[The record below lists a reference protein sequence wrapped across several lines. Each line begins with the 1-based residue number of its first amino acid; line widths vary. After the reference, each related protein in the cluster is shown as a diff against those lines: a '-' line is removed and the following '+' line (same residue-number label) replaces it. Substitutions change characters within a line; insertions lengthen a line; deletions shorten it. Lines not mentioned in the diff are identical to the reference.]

1 MMYGFTYRGRH
12 SSEFGLLMNTK
23 DRPVMPPMRKEK
35 ATAMYRDGDVDYSN
49 SGGRI
54 YYDDRIVKLTLTVI
68 KPELRQT
75 HDTVSKI
82 VSWLSGWYDELIF
95 DDMPY
100 TVWLAR
106 PEDLGSIEASLHR
119 IGKFTVQ
126 FRCKPFNRD
135 ILDFAPVKVGAKVP
149 IGRMIPINYQCD
161 TEISFESGAKEI
173 SFNNV
178 GDAPTYP
185 IINISA
191 LKDSYIS
198 SIQIELNGCMLAY
211 KKIFSEISFDCFF
224 WRAMSGGEEVTSAVS
239 GDYPELI
246 PGENK
251 ITITASD
258 SGKLTINGYP
268 QYLYGAGGLTN
279 A

>member
-1 MMYGFTYRGRH
+1 MMYGFTYRGKH

-135 ILDFAPVKVGAKVP
+135 IVGFGFEVGSIIPVGTE
-149 IGRMIPINYQCD
+149 IPINYRSN
-161 TEISFESGAKEI
+161 TAISFSIGTEVEYN
-173 SFNNV
+173 FNNV
-178 GDAPTYP
+178 GDAPTHP
-185 IINISA
+185 IISIVADSHISN
-191 LKDSYIS
+191 
-198 SIQIELNGCMLAY
+198 IQIRLNGCILTY
-211 KKIFSEISFDCFF
+211 DKSFSEISFDCSS
-224 WRAMSGGEEVTSAVS
+224 WRAMSGGIEVTSAVS

-251 ITITASD
+251 IAITAD
-258 SGKLTINGYP
+258 NSGKITIDGYP